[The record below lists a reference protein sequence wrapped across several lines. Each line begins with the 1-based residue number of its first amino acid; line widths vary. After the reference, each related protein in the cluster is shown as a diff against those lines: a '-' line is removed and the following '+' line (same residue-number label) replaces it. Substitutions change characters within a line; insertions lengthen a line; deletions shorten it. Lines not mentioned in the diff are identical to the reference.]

1 MQKILAKLNRVLFTN
16 LIFRIKSKISPKIIV
31 DDGYNN
37 QELVDF
43 IIKKNNLYSLD
54 LNDTSQIPLSA
65 IRTLLPF
72 AVGNFSNTV
81 TVLDVGGGGGN
92 HYYEA
97 KFASNIK
104 IFDWTVL
111 ETPKMVETAVKFLKP
126 NPELLYATDIQS
138 IAMKKFDLIMANS
151 SIQYIKNPIVFL
163 QDLVKI
169 DSTYLYITR
178 TPLSLNIAYEFAQI
192 SLLVDHGPGYLERKR
207 NNELVSTTVKVL
219 SKTIFESI
227 LNEKYDIKFVIKE
240 ENSVLN
246 FGNQMF
252 DSYGYFCERKR

>member
-16 LIFRIKSKISPKIIV
+16 LIFRIKSKISPKIII

-163 QDLVKI
+163 QDLVEI

-178 TPLSLNIAYEFAQI
+178 TPLSQHNEYKFAQI
-192 SLLVDHGPGYLERKR
+192 SRLVDHGPGYLERKQ
-207 NNELVSTTVKVL
+207 NNELVSTTVRVL

-246 FGNQMF
+246 FDNQTF